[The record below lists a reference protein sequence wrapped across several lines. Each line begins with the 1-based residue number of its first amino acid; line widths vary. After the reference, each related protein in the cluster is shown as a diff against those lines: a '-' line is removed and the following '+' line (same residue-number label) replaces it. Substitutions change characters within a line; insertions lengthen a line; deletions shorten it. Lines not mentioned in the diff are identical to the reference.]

1 MHTINSA
8 VTWFLAHC
16 ANHRN
21 LSRHT
26 LKAYAH
32 DLAHLRSFASNNAA
46 DVPISYID
54 RSVVQR
60 WLACMNGVK
69 PRTIR
74 RRLATIKSMFSCLER
89 HGNLMNNPLA
99 GFRSEVKV
107 GNSLPRTVGRA
118 TIRSR
123 SEERRVGKECR

>member
-8 VTWFLAHC
+8 IRWFLAHC
-16 ANHRN
+16 ADHRK

-32 DLAHLRSFASNNAA
+32 DLSHLRSFASDVAA
-46 DVPISYID
+46 DIPILSID

-60 WLACMNGVK
+60 WLASMNEVK

-74 RRLATIKSMFSCLER
+74 RRLATIKSMLSCLER
-89 HGNLMNNPLA
+89 YGNLMNNPLA

-107 GNSLPRTVGRA
+107 GNSL
-118 TIRSR
+118 
-123 SEERRVGKECR
+123 